1 MGRFCQERKIF
12 FLDGF
17 ELGRNADILGKLA
30 DSIDRSFTVSSL
42 IHLINA
48 FYAHCACDFTVFF
61 TGAVC
66 VVFHND
72 RKHHCAGN
80 TVWCV
85 INSTKC
91 MSHGMSDSKTYVR
104 ESHTSD
110 ILSKSH
116 SFTTFFCVFNSTAE
130 RFGDQLD
137 CF

>member
-1 MGRFCQERKIF
+1 MCGFCQELEIF
-12 FLDGF
+12 FFDCFQFSRDSYINREFLNSFDCCF
-17 ELGRNADILGKLA
+17 SVFILRHF
-30 DSIDRSFTVSSL
+30 IYSFDTHCSGDLTIFLTCAFL
-42 IHLINA
+42 I
-48 FYAHCACDFTVFF
+48 
-61 TGAVC
+61 
-66 VVFHND
+66 VFHND